1 MNEKITLQDIV
12 NLLCEKQ
19 GISPKEAETFVRA
32 MFDLIEEALANEKYV
47 KIKGLGTFKL
57 TEVNS
62 RESVHVNTGERI
74 EIQGHSKVSFTPD
87 TSMKELINKPFS
99 HFETVVLNE
108 GVELEDTIVENE
120 TPEATEITETVVAI
134 EESVMAHIEDVTPTE
149 EPVIDEPIIETPTT
163 EEPIHEE
170 LVAEEV
176 IVEEVVVE
184 ESIIEQPNME
194 ESTQEEPET
203 IVEESHIEADAPIIE
218 ESIIEE
224 VESQC
229 PVEETII
236 ETTEIETPEAK
247 KETEEEK
254 PISIEEKEEAPAD
267 LLIPQDEE
275 KNSYRILWGV
285 IIALVLI
292 ILFGCYWLFM
302 RPDTSNNEA
311 VPTTSIP
318 EEVVEPIVVEEEEQ
332 VEDTLEIVQYV
343 KLSSEELRNERV
355 PSLADT
361 LDYQIIGTKEEY
373 TLQKGETIIRA
384 SVKFFGTKKYWP
396 YIVKHNMDTLKDPD
410 NIPAGAH
417 IKIPVLTPKK

>member
-134 EESVMAHIEDVTPTE
+134 EESVMAPIEDVTPTE
-149 EPVIDEPIIETPTT
+149 EPVIDVPIIETPTT

-176 IVEEVVVE
+176 IVEE
-184 ESIIEQPNME
+184 SIIEQPNME
-194 ESTQEEPET
+194 ESTPKEPET

-229 PVEETII
+229 PVEETIV
-236 ETTEIETPEAK
+236 TTEIETLEAK
-247 KETEEEK
+247 EETEEEK

-267 LLIPQDEE
+267 VLNQQDEE

-292 ILFGCYWLFM
+292 ILFGFYWLFM
-302 RPDTSNNEA
+302 RPDTFNNEA
-311 VPTTSIP
+311 VPATSIP
-318 EEVVEPIVVEEEEQ
+318 EEVVEPIVVEEEKQ

-355 PSLADT
+355 PSMADT

>member
-134 EESVMAHIEDVTPTE
+134 EESVMAPIEDVTPTK
-149 EPVIDEPIIETPTT
+149 EPVFDEPIIDTPTT

-194 ESTQEEPET
+194 ESTQEEPEN

-229 PVEETII
+229 PVEETIV
-236 ETTEIETPEAK
+236 TTEIETPEAK
-247 KETEEEK
+247 EETEEEK
-254 PISIEEKEEAPAD
+254 PISIDEKEEAPAC
-267 LLIPQDEE
+267 LLNPQDEE

-292 ILFGCYWLFM
+292 ILFGFYWLFM
-302 RPDTSNNEA
+302 RTDTSNEA
-311 VPTTSIP
+311 VPTIPIP
-318 EEVVEPIVVEEEEQ
+318 EEVVEPILVEEEQ
-332 VEDTLEIVQYV
+332 AEDTLEIVQYV